1 MSKRH
6 IRRISRRGGRLRS
19 SAMKIFSRFAKFA
32 TSWNSAISTARLRCW
47 SCWTPIPRYARQ
59 PPPITRHAPITN
71 SACGNSIRRSGEI
84 CNERKTDF
92 KQAFQNEVANEGIA
106 IGSEDYLDALVG
118 GDIRGLQQITRP
130 EWE

>member
-32 TSWNSAISTARLRCW
+32 TSWNSVINTELPRCRRYSTPSA
-47 SCWTPIPRYARQ
+47 RYARQ
-59 PPPITRHAPITN
+59 PPPITRHAPITS

-118 GDIRGLQQITRP
+118 GD
-130 EWE
+130 